1 MKRISIISLVFTIF
15 FLSGYNSSWC
25 WWFNESD
32 QELLHKALKS
42 NDPAKVE
49 KAIDTFIKK
58 ENYSAILQIRR
69 HVQEMI
75 RAERLRLVQLRKLDA
90 GETRKHLAP
99 WVKIEQKAGRFF
111 KRTEV
116 KQKGKQNSVP

>member
-1 MKRISIISLVFTIF
+1 MKRIRIISLVFTIF
-15 FLSGYNSSWC
+15 LLSGYNSSWC

-75 RAERLRLVQLRKLDA
+75 RAERLRLVQLRKLDV

-99 WVKIEQKAGRFF
+99 WVKIEQKADRFF